1 MRSVRGGIRR
11 ARTLS
16 NGSRILSW
24 FGRVASESIHVT
36 CLIRAD
42 GGSKLFVEGMPVD
55 CETLQGL
62 RHGHYVVINQQ
73 VGHQMVVLNELAL
86 LVPNTLGRQCAPAK
100 GDPLHKLVKSLA
112 LVGRSLNQPS

>member
-1 MRSVRGGIRR
+1 MDCHTATFAPRSMRSVRGGIRR

-73 VGHQMVVLNELAL
+73 VGYQMVVLDELAL
-86 LVPNTLGRQCAPAK
+86 LVPNTLGRQRQIESAASRTSPT
-100 GDPLHKLVKSLA
+100 
-112 LVGRSLNQPS
+112 